1 MNGHLKIYNL
11 QGKKIANLKGHTDE
25 ILSLAIDGDRLVTGS
40 SDRTMRIW
48 DLSKLSSK
56 MKPILNLFVAKITSG

>member
-1 MNGHLKIYNL
+1 MSGHLKIYNL

-40 SDRTMRIW
+40 SDRRIR
-48 DLSKLSSK
+48 
-56 MKPILNLFVAKITSG
+56 IGIYQNFF